1 MRQVLA
7 HTLVICCLA
16 IASMGA
22 THRPDNAA
30 SATPAKVAHRRH
42 ATRPHKHYQV
52 GKASWYGKRFNGKKT
67 ASGEKYNM
75 FQFTAAHPELPL
87 GSVVR
92 VTNLR
97 NGRWVVVRINDR
109 GPVPDSRI
117 IDLSYGAA
125 QVLGLRDDG
134 VDRVCLDV
142 VPPDEIAMAQEDI
155 AGAQ

>member
-7 HTLVICCLA
+7 HTLVICCLGV
-16 IASMGA
+16 ASLGA
-22 THRPDNAA
+22 THQPNNAA
-30 SATPAKVAHRRH
+30 SATPAKAAYQKH
-42 ATRPHKHYQV
+42 AAKSKRHYQV
-52 GKASWYGKRFNGKKT
+52 GKASWYGKRFHGRKT
-67 ASGEKYNM
+67 ASGETYDM
-75 FQFTAAHPELPL
+75 FQFTAAHQALPL

-109 GPVPDSRI
+109 GPVPESRI

-142 VPPDEIAMAQEDI
+142 VPQDEVGVAEADV
-155 AGAQ
+155 AGMQ